1 MPLQFDHLGVVVSDI
16 AAGREHF
23 QSIFGVQSWT
33 KTFADPVNRVSV
45 QFGLDPGGLC
55 YELISPLGPDSPVTR
70 ALKARNPIL
79 NHIAY
84 LTPDLKE
91 AEGELRKKRFL
102 PTGPANPAV
111 AYGGAR
117 IQFFMSPLSFVV
129 ELIKSFG
136 HRHDFFPALPVSQGG
151 EKSQTCS

>member
-55 YELISPLGPDSPVTR
+55 YEDLSGWSRESVTC
-70 ALKARNPIL
+70 AWKARNPIRS
-79 NHIAY
+79 HIAY

-129 ELIKSFG
+129 ELIEFFG